1 MSPDAGWRDDLH
13 QAGNRYVLSPGQA
26 VDRCVGDE

>member
-13 QAGNRYVLSPGQA
+13 QARRRCVLSSGQA
-26 VDRCVGDE
+26 VDRCIGDE